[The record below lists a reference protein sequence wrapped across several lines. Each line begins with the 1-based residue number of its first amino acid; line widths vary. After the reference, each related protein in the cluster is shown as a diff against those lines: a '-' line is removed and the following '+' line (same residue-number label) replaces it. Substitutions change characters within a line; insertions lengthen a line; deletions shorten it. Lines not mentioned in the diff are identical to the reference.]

1 MKNDEENRFA
11 AALKS
16 RSPRSRT
23 GPMADQ
29 GAGDRR
35 QVHVGAYFSPEVA
48 RQLKVMGA
56 EEGTTIRMLMAEA
69 LDLLFA
75 SRGKPEIAREPSRDM
90 QS

>member
-16 RSPRSRT
+16 RTRT
-23 GPMADQ
+23 DPTADQ
-29 GAGDRR
+29 GGADRR

-48 RQLKVMGA
+48 RQLKVLGA
-56 EEGTTIRMLMAEA
+56 EEGTTMRMLMAEA

-75 SRGKPEIAREPSRDM
+75 SRGKPEIAREPSRDL

>member
-16 RSPRSRT
+16 RTR
-23 GPMADQ
+23 ADPTAGQ
-29 GAGDRR
+29 GGGDRR

-48 RQLKVMGA
+48 RQLKVLGA
-56 EEGTTIRMLMAEA
+56 EEGTTMRMLMAEA

-75 SRGKPEIAREPSRDM
+75 SRGKPEIAREPARDL
-90 QS
+90 QP